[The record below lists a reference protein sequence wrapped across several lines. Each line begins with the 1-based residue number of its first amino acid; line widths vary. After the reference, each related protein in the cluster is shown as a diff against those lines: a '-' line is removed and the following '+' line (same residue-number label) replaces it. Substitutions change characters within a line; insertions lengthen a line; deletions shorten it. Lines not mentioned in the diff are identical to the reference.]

1 MLKLKISAILKR
13 GKIQST
19 QEHYILF
26 EEWRRMFYSGA
37 IKEEIMQV
45 QTLLNNWAD
54 VQEEDE

>member
-1 MLKLKISAILKR
+1 VSKLKISAILKR

-19 QEHYILF
+19 QEHDILF
-26 EEWRRMFYSGA
+26 EEWKRMFYRGA
-37 IKEEIMQV
+37 SKEEIMPV